1 LEERLKFGHAP
12 NTTWT
17 VLTSKKN
24 SSYFSPQFFSFLRQL
39 ARNNNRDW
47 FLRNKPR
54 YEKLILEPSVRFI
67 RDVRPKLKSVS
78 PYLVADPKPF
88 GGSLFRIYRDVRFS
102 KDKSPYK
109 TNVAMEFWHKK
120 TGKKGFSGLYLHLA
134 PGESFAGAGCWHPD
148 AERLGKVRKAIVSRP
163 EEWRKVKESGLKID
177 GDSLK
182 RSPVGFDPN
191 HEFIKDLMRKDFTA
205 GTKFRD
211 SQVTSPAFADQ
222 FVQEAKKLDPLNR
235 FLAKALG
242 LP

>member
-1 LEERLKFGHAP
+1 MEERLKFGHAP

-109 TNVAMEFWHKK
+109 TNVAMEFWRKK
-120 TGKKGFSGLYLHLA
+120 TGKKGFSGLYLH
-134 PGESFAGAGCWHPD
+134 
-148 AERLGKVRKAIVSRP
+148 AIVSRP

-182 RSPVGFDPN
+182 RPPVGFDPN

-242 LP
+242 LPW